1 MIAKTFILYFMSC
14 TLVYIVW
21 DVLSKTSLQE
31 KLTIGKKGV
40 KMFLLL
46 FVGGVVCTVLTFV
59 GNFN

>member
-1 MIAKTFILYFMSC
+1 MIAKTVGLYFMSC
-14 TLVYIVW
+14 FLVFMVW

-46 FVGGVVCTVLTFV
+46 FLGGVVCTVLTFV

>member
-1 MIAKTFILYFMSC
+1 MIAKTIVLYFMSC
-14 TLVYIVW
+14 FLVFMVW

>member
-1 MIAKTFILYFMSC
+1 MIAKTLILYFMSC
-14 TLVYIVW
+14 VLVYIVW